1 MKEKPPEDTPS
12 PVYERAAELFGVL
25 STPVR
30 LRIICALCREEKSV
44 SELLH
49 EIEVSQP
56 NLSRHLSVLYR
67 AGVVAKRRD
76 GAKIFYRIADDS
88 AVLVRTAVCS
98 QGKFE
103 VKDGRRIQSDP
114 AACSMNRS
122 NPWNSLKESV

>member
-1 MKEKPPEDTPS
+1 MKEKASEETSP

-30 LRIICALCREEKSV
+30 LRIICALCRDEKSV
-44 SELLH
+44 SQLLE
-49 EIEVSQP
+49 EIDVSQP

-67 AGVVAKRRD
+67 AGVVAKRRN
-76 GAKIFYRIADDS
+76 GARIFYRIADES

-103 VKDGRRIQSDP
+103 VKDGRRIQLDP
-114 AACSMNRS
+114 GACAMNRS